1 MRRKLM
7 MDQLRGN
14 MDPDLKPDT
23 AQRKE
28 IDAILA
34 HPSDILSH
42 EQKDLL
48 WLFGCVCDLTTAI
61 ARMARYDLKY
71 ILMIED
77 AIFDCYCF
85 ILC

>member
-48 WLFGCVCDLTTAI
+48 WLFG
-61 ARMARYDLKY
+61 
-71 ILMIED
+71 
-77 AIFDCYCF
+77 
-85 ILC
+85 